1 MQFQALR
8 AAYVAMPTSI
18 STDFTVETQLVTFP
32 SLTLDCGITL
42 LDVDVA
48 YETYGTL
55 NTSRSNAILVLHAFS
70 GDAHAAGVSG
80 ETGQPGWWS
89 PMIGPGLAFDID
101 RYFVISSNVLG
112 GCRGTTGPASID
124 PSVGQPYAMHFPVIT
139 VGDMVRLQKML
150 IEHLGIQRLL
160 AVAGG
165 SMGGMQAL
173 AWTVAYPDAVAA
185 AIPIAATCRHSAQQI
200 AFNEVGRQAVMAD
213 PDWNEGN
220 YYDLKPPA
228 RGLAVARMVGHI
240 TYMSDASMREKFGR
254 RLRDK
259 DAFGFDFSVDFEVE
273 SYLRY
278 RGSQFVNRFD
288 ANSYLYI
295 TKAMDYF
302 DVAAGHPSLAAAFAR
317 TQARFL
323 VLSFTSDWLYPTYQ
337 SLETVSALRSCNID
351 AAFCELTSTYG
362 HDAFLLETGEQTD
375 MIAGFLDSVY
385 RDLESDAAKR
395 PSLLPRGDASQLG
408 RGKLSISSRPDYA
421 MIAELVEPGSRV
433 LDLGCGEGELLAWL
447 RDHKGIKGR
456 GVEIDPAKVG
466 RAIARGVSAYQ
477 SDIDQGLADYP
488 DASFDFVIL
497 SQTLQETRY
506 PLRVLRE
513 MLRVGRHGI
522 VAFPNFGH
530 WSTRLS
536 HLVSGRAPRTHLFPY
551 DWYESPNLH
560 FLTVHDFVELCR
572 EQHWV
577 IERQILLHGNRQVH
591 RFANLLSEV
600 AVFSIRAE
608 TPPF

>member
-1 MQFQALR
+1 MNAL
-8 AAYVAMPTSI
+8 
-18 STDFTVETQLVTFP
+18 STETTFTVETQVVTFP
-32 SLTLDCGITL
+32 SLMLDCGITL
-42 LDVDVA
+42 LNVDVA

-55 NTSRSNAILVLHAFS
+55 NAARSNAILVLHAFS
-70 GDAHAAGVSG
+70 GDAHAAGISK

-89 PMIGPGLAFDID
+89 PMIGPGLAFDTD

-112 GCRGTTGPASID
+112 GCRGTTGPASVD
-124 PSVGQPYAMHFPVIT
+124 PATGQPYGMRFPVIT

-150 IEHLGIQRLL
+150 VEHLGIERLL
-160 AVAGG
+160 AVTGG

-173 AWTVAYPDAVAA
+173 AWTVAYPESVAA

-302 DVAAGHPSLAAAFAR
+302 DLSAGHPSLAAAFER
-317 TQARFL
+317 TQTRFL

-351 AAFCELTSTYG
+351 AAFCELTSNYG
-362 HDAFLLETGEQTD
+362 HDAFLVETGEQSE

-385 RDLESDAAKR
+385 RDSQNSSAGSSER
-395 PSLLPRGDASQLG
+395 SLRATELP
-408 RGKLSISSRPDYA
+408 ISSRPDYA

-447 RDHKGIKGR
+447 RDHKGISGR
-456 GVEIDPAKVG
+456 GVEIDPNKIR
-466 RAIARGVSAYQ
+466 RAIAHGVSAYQ
-477 SDIDQGLADYP
+477 SDIDHGLADYP

-536 HLVSGRAPRTHLFPY
+536 HLFSGRAPRTELFPY

-560 FLTVHDFVELCR
+560 FLTVHDFAMLCR
-572 EQHWV
+572 DQHWI
-577 IERQILLHGNRQVH
+577 IERQIFLRGDRQVR
-591 RFANLLSEV
+591 RFPNLFSEV
-600 AVFSIRAE
+600 AVFSMRAG
-608 TPPF
+608 